1 MNDRSPIETL
11 NFFSVSLWKISFPEF
26 FFFLQVYPTSHPPK
40 SILMDGPLKKE
51 FNCSDLTPMMKEFFK
66 SQKLVLFS
74 VFEIVLIFPESEKN
88 FLCIK
93 YLAGGW

>member
-11 NFFSVSLWKISFPEF
+11 NFFSQFHFERFLFRNF

-66 SQKLVLFS
+66 SQKLVLLS
-74 VFEIVLIFPESEKN
+74 VFEIILIFS
-88 FLCIK
+88 
-93 YLAGGW
+93 